1 MTCFLLLIVI
11 IYEACQT
18 RLCLEFHFCSHV
30 CEGSLSQTNGLN
42 PNTPPPPFCE
52 ITNSVVVHTS
62 YSFVFL
68 SGEKIRRWWEKMLT
82 DRKTYG
88 FGDKLQYTLWESG
101 NKLYSGRA
109 YSFPACGF
117 WHAPLAIVSCP
128 LDRDRTSRIQTE
140 IMWLI
145 YRCHFKVIKSRIDTT
160 YGTLFGIEKCKTLF
174 WEIN

>member
-18 RLCLEFHFCSHV
+18 RLCLEFHFCSHL

-42 PNTPPPPFCE
+42 PNTPPPLLRNHQFRSSPYFFYFCFP
-52 ITNSVVVHTS
+52 I
-62 YSFVFL
+62 
-68 SGEKIRRWWEKMLT
+68 GGKIRRWWEKMLT

-88 FGDKLQYTLWESG
+88 FGDRLQCTLWESG
-101 NKLYSGRA
+101 NKLYSDRA

-117 WHAPLAIVSCP
+117 WHAPLAIISCP

>member
-1 MTCFLLLIVI
+1 MRHVKLDYAWNSISVHICARG
-11 IYEACQT
+11 ACPRQMAWT
-18 RLCLEFHFCSHV
+18 
-30 CEGSLSQTNGLN
+30 
-42 PNTPPPPFCE
+42 PTPPPPLLRNYQFRSSPYFFYFCFP
-52 ITNSVVVHTS
+52 I
-62 YSFVFL
+62 
-68 SGEKIRRWWEKMLT
+68 GGKIRRWWEKMLT

-101 NKLYSGRA
+101 NKLYSDRA

>member
-1 MTCFLLLIVI
+1 MRHVKLDYAWNSISVHICVRG
-11 IYEACQT
+11 ACPRQMAW
-18 RLCLEFHFCSHV
+18 
-30 CEGSLSQTNGLN
+30 
-42 PNTPPPPFCE
+42 TPTPAPPFCE
-52 ITNSVVVHTS
+52 ITNSVVVHT
-62 YSFVFL
+62 YIFVFL
-68 SGEKIRRWWEKMLT
+68 SGGGKIRRWWEKMLT

-140 IMWLI
+140 IIWLI

>member
-1 MTCFLLLIVI
+1 MLGIPFLFTFVWG
-11 IYEACQT
+11 EPVPDKWPEPQ
-18 RLCLEFHFCSHV
+18 H
-30 CEGSLSQTNGLN
+30 
-42 PNTPPPPFCE
+42 PPPLLRNYQFRSSPYLYFCFP
-52 ITNSVVVHTS
+52 IR
-62 YSFVFL
+62 
-68 SGEKIRRWWEKMLT
+68 GKIRRWWEKMLT

-101 NKLYSGRA
+101 NKLYSDRT

>member
-1 MTCFLLLIVI
+1 MRHVKLDYAWNSISVHICVRG
-11 IYEACQT
+11 ACPRQMAWT
-18 RLCLEFHFCSHV
+18 PTPTH
-30 CEGSLSQTNGLN
+30 
-42 PNTPPPPFCE
+42 PPPPFCE

-88 FGDKLQYTLWESG
+88 FGDRLQYTLWESG
-101 NKLYSGRA
+101 NKLYSDRT

>member
-18 RLCLEFHFCSHV
+18 RLCLEFHFCSHL

-42 PNTPPPPFCE
+42 PPPPPFWE

-62 YSFVFL
+62 YIFVFL
-68 SGEKIRRWWEKMLT
+68 SGGKIRRWWEKMLT

-88 FGDKLQYTLWESG
+88 FGDRLQYTLWESG
-101 NKLYSGRA
+101 NKLYSDRA

-117 WHAPLAIVSCP
+117 WHAPLDIVSCP
-128 LDRDRTSRIQTE
+128 LDRDRTSRIHTN
-140 IMWLI
+140 WN
-145 YRCHFKVIKSRIDTT
+145 YVIN
-160 YGTLFGIEKCKTLF
+160 L
-174 WEIN
+174 